1 MAYEKGGASR
11 SQAGRRTA
19 PGGGKATSKYEKG
32 GPSKAAKGV
41 TSVKGGKKTSSH
53 EAGGVKK
60 ATTGRTTPRGKKGA
74 SIKMDQPVNS
84 TAPKKSKTS
93 SVAKALG
100 AKVKSGKSSGPAG
113 TARSGY
119 GQQKAPKGVTSVKG
133 GKKAPS
139 YEKGGAQPGGR
150 TGRTTKGMASK
161 GNQKKANA
169 RSGAAAKAAG
179 ANARGMTKKSMQ
191 RNSMKIKKSIK
202 SNSYK

>member
-11 SQAGRRTA
+11 AQAGRRTA
-19 PGGGKATSKYEKG
+19 PGGGKPTSKYEKG

-41 TSVKGGKKTSSH
+41 TSVKGGKKAPSH

-60 ATTGRTTPRGKKGA
+60 ATTGRRTPRGKSGA
-74 SIKMDQPVNS
+74 SVKMAQPANS
-84 TAPKKSKTS
+84 TQSPKSGMKSVT
-93 SVAKALG
+93 KAL
-100 AKVKSGKSSGPAG
+100 AHKVSKGKSSGPAQ
-113 TARSGY
+113 TARTGY
-119 GQQKAPKGVTSVKG
+119 GEQKAPKGVTSVKG
-133 GKKAPS
+133 GRKAPS

-161 GNQKKANA
+161 GNQKKANM

-179 ANARGMTKKSMQ
+179 ANARGSTKKAMQ

>member
-11 SQAGRRTA
+11 AQAGRRTPRGGSGA
-19 PGGGKATSKYEKG
+19 PTKKYERG

-41 TSVKGGKKTSSH
+41 TSVKGGRKTSSH

-100 AKVKSGKSSGPAG
+100 AKVKSGKSSGPRRYC
-113 TARSGY
+113 T
-119 GQQKAPKGVTSVKG
+119 
-133 GKKAPS
+133 
-139 YEKGGAQPGGR
+139 
-150 TGRTTKGMASK
+150 
-161 GNQKKANA
+161 
-169 RSGAAAKAAG
+169 
-179 ANARGMTKKSMQ
+179 
-191 RNSMKIKKSIK
+191 
-202 SNSYK
+202 